1 MIDKDLDENE
11 KEQILLYSEKQI
23 WIVSVA
29 NQEAFSK
36 KIEFEIEQGSF
47 RIIKDVQI
55 FKNKNLLVYIQST
68 QRDEN
73 NLVSNTLHLFSF
85 I

>member
-68 QRDEN
+68 
-73 NLVSNTLHLFSF
+73 
-85 I
+85 